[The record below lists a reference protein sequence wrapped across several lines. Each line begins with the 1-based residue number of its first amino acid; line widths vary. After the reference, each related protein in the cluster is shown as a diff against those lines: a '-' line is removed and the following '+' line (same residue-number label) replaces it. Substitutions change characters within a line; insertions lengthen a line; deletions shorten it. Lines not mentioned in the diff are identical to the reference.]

1 MSSVTA
7 LSAFGRLSVTMP
19 AAPRRAN
26 RISEFSVVIPGWLE
40 DRPEINKRRRAAE
53 RGATGVQGAPFLDQ
67 QASLAIRGIDR
78 RRFEHLVDGK
88 DHEHRIGPVGE
99 DQYRPDH
106 PLPLPG
112 KPGRQEA
119 EYGSG

>member
-26 RISEFSVVIPGWLE
+26 RISEFSVVIWGWLV
-40 DRPEINKRRRAAE
+40 DRPEIDKRRRAGEPGTA
-53 RGATGVQGAPFLDQ
+53 RVQRAPFFDQ

-78 RRFEHLVDGK
+78 RCFEHLVDGK

-99 DQYRPDH
+99 DQ
-106 PLPLPG
+106 
-112 KPGRQEA
+112 
-119 EYGSG
+119 